1 MTRLYRLV
9 TTLLTLAILVTA
21 CGGQPAAEDAA
32 TPPEE
37 AVADTEE
44 SNAEAEAEE
53 ASGVEEVDTE
63 ATSTE
68 EDGADEAGTDETE
81 AATAAGECDEGF
93 RLLDH
98 EMLATDPVCIPE
110 NPERVVALDPAAL
123 EVMLLTDQ
131 KPVGAVSWLLAIYSN
146 SYDYLAPDIGGIEDV
161 GFPPNLESIAALNPD
176 LIIVGF
182 TEEYEELSQ
191 IAPTLQY
198 TLSGSGDWRRPMEMA
213 GEALNQSEAVS
224 ERFAEY
230 EARVATLADT
240 IGDPSELEVS
250 ILRVSSEQLMINLVQ
265 SYPSVIVDDVG
276 FARPESQALSVEE
289 AEGLYESAIGGFIS
303 LEEIP
308 RVDGDV
314 VFVWSQ
320 EATVEG
326 NTEADV
332 YYQSIQ
338 DQPVWQT
345 LEAVQ
350 NDRVY
355 RVGGHWIGWGFYAA
369 HAVIDDLF
377 TYVAEVD
384 PAEVAPNPFLGTE

>member
-1 MTRLYRLV
+1 
-9 TTLLTLAILVTA
+9 
-21 CGGQPAAEDAA
+21 
-32 TPPEE
+32 
-37 AVADTEE
+37 
-44 SNAEAEAEE
+44 
-53 ASGVEEVDTE
+53 
-63 ATSTE
+63 
-68 EDGADEAGTDETE
+68 
-81 AATAAGECDEGF
+81 
-93 RLLDH
+93 
-98 EMLATDPVCIPE
+98 MLATDPVCIPE
-110 NPERVVALDPAAL
+110 NPQRVVAMDPAVF

-131 KPVGAVSWLLAIYSN
+131 KPVGAVSWLLAIYTN
-146 SYDYLAPDIGGIEDV
+146 SYDYLVPDIEGIADV

-176 LIIVGF
+176 LIMVGF

-191 IAPTLQY
+191 IAPTISTVQ
-198 TLSGSGDWRRPMEMA
+198 SGSGDWRRPIELA
-213 GEALNQSEAVS
+213 GEAINQSGAVA

-230 EARVATLADT
+230 EARVAVLADT

-250 ILRVSSEQLMINLVQ
+250 ILRLSPEQLMINLIE

-314 VFVWSQ
+314 IFVWSQ
-320 EATVEG
+320 QVTAEQNA
-326 NTEADV
+326 EADV

-384 PAEVAPNPFLGTE
+384 PAEVAPNPFLTAE

>member
-1 MTRLYRLV
+1 MKRLYVLV
-9 TTLLTLAILVTA
+9 TILLTLAIFVAA
-21 CGGQPAAEDAA
+21 CGGQPAAENEVTTTEEESADAGEINA
-32 TPPEE
+32 ETSVNEE
-37 AVADTEE
+37 AAEPTTLPTEEEDQTADTP
-44 SNAEAEAEE
+44 AEA
-53 ASGVEEVDTE
+53 V
-63 ATSTE
+63 
-68 EDGADEAGTDETE
+68 
-81 AATAAGECDEGF
+81 GECEEGF
-93 RLLDH
+93 RLMDH

-110 NPERVVALDPAAL
+110 NPQRVVAMDPAIF

-146 SYDYLAPDIGGIEDV
+146 SYDYLVPDIEGIADV

-198 TLSGSGDWRRPMEMA
+198 TLSGSGDWRRPIEMA
-213 GEALNQSEAVS
+213 GEALNQSEAVA

-230 EARVATLADT
+230 EARVAALADT
-240 IGDPSELEVS
+240 IGDPSEIEVS
-250 ILRVSSEQLMINLVQ
+250 ILRLSPEQLMINLIE

-276 FARPESQALSVEE
+276 FSRPESQALSVEE

-308 RVDGDV
+308 RADGDV

-320 EATVEG
+320 QVTAEQNA
-326 NTEADV
+326 EADV
-332 YYQSIQ
+332 YYQEIQ

>member
-9 TTLLTLAILVTA
+9 TTLLTLAILLTA
-21 CGGQPAAEDAA
+21 CGGQPAAEDGA
-32 TPPEE
+32 TPPE
-37 AVADTEE
+37 
-44 SNAEAEAEE
+44 AE
-53 ASGVEEVDTE
+53 
-63 ATSTE
+63 
-68 EDGADEAGTDETE
+68 EAGTDETE
-81 AATAAGECDEGF
+81 AATTVGECEQGF

-98 EMLATDPVCIPE
+98 EMLATDPVCVPE
-110 NPERVVALDPAAL
+110 DPQRVVALDLAIF

-131 KPVGAVSWLLAIYSN
+131 KPVGAGSWLLAGYSN
-146 SYDYLAPDIGGIEDV
+146 SYGYLPPDTEGIADV

-176 LIIVGF
+176 LIMVRF

-191 IAPTLQY
+191 IAPTIS
-198 TLSGSGDWRRPMEMA
+198 TVDSDSVDWRRPIELA
-213 GEALNQSEAVS
+213 GEALNQSEEVA

-230 EARVATLADT
+230 EARVAVLADT
-240 IGDPSELEVS
+240 VGNPSEIEVS
-250 ILRVSSEQLMINLVQ
+250 ILRVSSEQLMINLAE
-265 SYPSVIVDDVG
+265 SYSSVIVDDVG

-289 AEGLYESAIGGFIS
+289 AEGLYENATSGVIS

-320 EATVEG
+320 QEMVEQ
-326 NTEADV
+326 NTEADG

-355 RVGGHWIGWGFYAA
+355 RVGDHWVGWGFYAA
-369 HAVIDDLF
+369 HAIIDDLF

-384 PAEVAPNPFLGTE
+384 PAEVAPNPFMTAE